1 MEIQMILREIGIER
15 HVEVHARHALE
26 RERVGGHL
34 HDHVRA
40 ARVRHPAEELL
51 KLIALG
57 RGELRGQELLSDHV
71 PVRADEPDLRVEL
84 RFEHVLDKIA
94 RGRLSARAGDAD
106 EGHLLHRIAE
116 EIAACEREPQAAVA
130 DLDVG
135 RSVRGRILAED
146 GRRAFFHRR
155 GDKAVA
161 VGGKSLDGDEKI
173 ARLGPAGVVADAA
186 DLRIHV
192 RRGGDDLD
200 IS

>member
-1 MEIQMILREIGIER
+1 MILREIGVER

-26 RERVGGHL
+26 RERMGGHL

-40 ARVRHPAEELL
+40 ARVRHPAKELL

-71 PVRADEPDLRVEL
+71 PVRTDEPDLRGEL
-84 RFEHVLDKIA
+84 CFKHVLDKIA
-94 RGRLSARAGDAD
+94 RGRFAARAGDAD
-106 EGHLLHRIAE
+106 ERHFLCRLAE
-116 EIAACEREPQAAVA
+116 EITARERKPQAAVA
-130 DLDVG
+130 DLHVR
-135 RSVRGRILAED
+135 RSVRRRVLAEHR
-146 GRRAFFHRR
+146 GRAFFHRR
-155 GDKAVA
+155 GDEAVA
-161 VGGKSLDGDEKI
+161 VGGKALDRDEQI

-192 RRGGDDLD
+192 RRGGENLD